1 MVVVCGGGV
10 DWGRFGVFW
19 VSGAVQR
26 VAAVL
31 VLVFVRAE
39 RAVFR
44 AGAVTRDN
52 VRVAGPR
59 CDCCWRAALTPSRG
73 LARQRGAGGVVCGC
87 GY

>member
-1 MVVVCGGGV
+1 MVGVSIRGHFGGSSA
-10 DWGRFGVFW
+10 F
-19 VSGAVQR
+19 QR
-26 VAAVL
+26 GAAVL
-31 VLVFVRAE
+31 APVFVRAE

-73 LARQRGAGGVVCGC
+73 LARQRGVGGVVCGC

>member
-1 MVVVCGGGV
+1 MALVVVGV
-10 DWGRFGVFW
+10 SIGAVLVGSAG
-19 VSGAVQR
+19 SGAVQR

-52 VRVAGPR
+52 VRVAGAR

-73 LARQRGAGGVVCGC
+73 LARQRGVGGVVCGC